1 MATIALLF
9 AALLLRLL
17 RLDWQPLWW
26 DEGYSVYFATERLAD
41 MVALTAN
48 DIHPPLYYALLH
60 GWTQWVQSVHPA
72 ALRIFSALVG
82 VGGVALFLRLAQT
95 LYARRPL
102 VIWPATLLLVV
113 NPMHLYYSH
122 EARMY
127 GVALALGLLSTV
139 ALWRLTTARATGK
152 PNVRGAIL
160 YSVSAALCLYTL
172 YYLALLLLA
181 HLVWAV
187 WRFRRNP
194 HQLRPLALALGLA
207 FLLYLPWLLYAL
219 PKLAAYVANKVPAD
233 ADEPL
238 GPLGYIVRHLLAWTG
253 GHLAPRTMAGQL
265 LWWLGGGVSV
275 ALILTTRIQAGRT
288 THREQPDRNQPA
300 TMLAICVAAPALV
313 AFALNLRLPFFPAG
327 GERLL
332 LFVLPYFLLLLAD
345 AVERNRRGLGRIAL
359 LALLLAAAGGGWRF
373 YTLPRYAEHDYRP
386 LIRQIV
392 QQSATTDTV
401 LAIFPWEVGYWRAYA
416 MTTACQSA
424 PAACTWLRGPE
435 AEGPHMALLDNRSIQ
450 WGPAVMARIDEALG
464 RGALWFAAPLG
475 FGSTLPDEI
484 ERYLAQTAVN
494 LADQWMTPT
503 TRLTAWDALPI
514 PTAQLLAIDFGA
526 VQLVAAG
533 VGPEETVAANQ
544 PLAVALTW
552 AGDVINEPAA
562 GDLGATVRLVDSA
575 GYTWAA
581 RTYSPLGRL
590 SGPAPTQPGRDV
602 VGLRAPVGIPPGDYA
617 LVAGVMVSGAQTLL
631 QPEGSARGAKQ
642 VVPVGRVRVRAPETA
657 LPPYRLPIQR
667 PLTPPARVDGVALLG
682 SAGNWSDGDALLA
695 GEAVQVTLF
704 WQNEQ
709 TPPPERLLLVRLFDA
724 QGGAVAGWEGMSLPG
739 WSGGAWPPTGLAQ
752 APLRFFTP
760 ATLPTG
766 RYTLRADW
774 SGSADGAERMTDL
787 GNVYI
792 HQRLADFAVP
802 MLAEPLPI
810 PVQFGAHVR
819 LLSAAQARQG
829 DALTLVLTW
838 QVMQTLLPPHHIFV
852 HVVADGEVIAQVDGP
867 PQTAAGPAPSG
878 SWRAGEYLVTEH
890 HLTLPPDL
898 RNGQVRVGL
907 YLPEDGV
914 RLPAAIDG
922 SPAGDAAVLSL
933 AP

>member
-1 MATIALLF
+1 M
-9 AALLLRLL
+9 LRLL

-60 GWTQWVQSVHPA
+60 GWAQLVQSIHPA
-72 ALRIFSALVG
+72 TLRIFSALVG
-82 VGGVALFLRLAQT
+82 VVGVALFLRLAQT

-102 VIWPATLLLVV
+102 VIWPAALLLVV

-122 EARMY
+122 EVRMY
-127 GVALALGLLSTV
+127 GLALALGLLSTV
-139 ALWRLTTARATGK
+139 ALWRLTTAQAAGTTTVRA
-152 PNVRGAIL
+152 AIL
-160 YSVSAALCLYTL
+160 YGVSAALSLYTL

-181 HLVWAV
+181 HVLWAV

-194 HQLRPLALALGLA
+194 RQLRPLALALGLA

-219 PKLAAYVANKVPAD
+219 PKLAAYVADKVPAD

-238 GPLGYIVRHLLAWTG
+238 GPLRYIVRHLLAWTG
-253 GHLAPRTMAGQL
+253 SHLTPRTMAGQI
-265 LWWLGGGVSV
+265 LWWLGGGVSA
-275 ALILTTRIQAGRT
+275 ALLLTTRIQTRRT
-288 THREQPDRNQPA
+288 THQEQPHQNQPA
-300 TMLAICVAAPALV
+300 TLLAICVAAPALV

-345 AVERNRRGLGRIAL
+345 AVERNGRRLGRIAL

-373 YTLPRYAEHDYRP
+373 FTLPRYAEHDYRP

-424 PAACTWLRGPE
+424 PAPCTWLRGPE

-450 WGPAVMARIDEALG
+450 WGPAVMARMDEALG

-503 TRLTAWDALPI
+503 TRLTAWGALPI
-514 PTAQLLAIDFGA
+514 PQPQPLAIDFGR
-526 VQLVAAG
+526 VQLVTAG
-533 VGPEETVAANQ
+533 VEPEEAVAANQ

-552 AGDVINEPAA
+552 AGDALNELAA
-562 GDLGATVRLVDSA
+562 GDLGVTVRLVDSA
-575 GYTWAA
+575 GHTWAA
-581 RTYSPLGRL
+581 RTYAPLGRL
-590 SGPAPTQPGRDV
+590 SGPAPTQAGRDV
-602 VGLRAPVGIPPGDYA
+602 MGLRTPVGIPPGDYA
-617 LVAGVMVSGAQTLL
+617 VVAGVMVSSTQTLL
-631 QPEGSARGAKQ
+631 QPEGSDRGATQ
-642 VVPVGRVRVRAPETA
+642 VAPVGRVRIRAPETA

-667 PLTPPARVDGVALLG
+667 PLTPPARRDGVALLG
-682 SAGNWSDGDALLA
+682 SAGNWAGGDALLA

-709 TPPPERLLLVRLFDA
+709 TPPRERLLFVRLFDP
-724 QGGAVAGWEGMSLPG
+724 QGVAVAGWEGMSLPG
-739 WSGGAWPPTGLAQ
+739 WPDGAWPPLGLAQ

-766 RYTLRADW
+766 RYMLRAGW
-774 SGSADGAERMTDL
+774 SGLVGGAERITDV
-787 GNVYI
+787 GNVDI
-792 HQRLADFAVP
+792 HQRLADFAAP
-802 MLAEPLPI
+802 LLADPLPM

-829 DALTLVLTW
+829 DGLTLLLTW

-852 HVVADGEVIAQVDGP
+852 HVVAADGEVVAQVDGP

-878 SWRAGEYLVTEH
+878 SWQAGEYLITEH